1 MFANME
7 TSWEKALKYIQEM
20 SIEVVDNKAAIKNRI
35 GGLNGS
41 LNNLYF
47 LVVQAWKVHVMYG
60 WKFGGGFPMAWGCS
74 IWECNIE

>member
-1 MFANME
+1 ME

-47 LVVQAWKVHVMYG
+47 LVVQA
-60 WKFGGGFPMAWGCS
+60 
-74 IWECNIE
+74 